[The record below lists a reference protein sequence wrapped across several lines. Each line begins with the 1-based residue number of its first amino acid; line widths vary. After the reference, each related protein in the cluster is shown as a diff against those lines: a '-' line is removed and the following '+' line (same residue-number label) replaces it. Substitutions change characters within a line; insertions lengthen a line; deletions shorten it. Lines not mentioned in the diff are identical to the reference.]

1 LRQNPPAQEKPIAE
15 VSRGIRTH
23 PALDRGKIPW
33 RCHRLVVG
41 TGNHS
46 ALPVMKNVK
55 LEAERRKVELVILP
69 TADAIKLLNKRA
81 KDTNAIL
88 HVTC

>member
-1 LRQNPPAQEKPIAE
+1 
-15 VSRGIRTH
+15 
-23 PALDRGKIPW
+23 
-33 RCHRLVVG
+33 
-41 TGNHS
+41 
-46 ALPVMKNVK
+46 MKNVK
-55 LEAERRKVELVILP
+55 FEAESRKVELVILP